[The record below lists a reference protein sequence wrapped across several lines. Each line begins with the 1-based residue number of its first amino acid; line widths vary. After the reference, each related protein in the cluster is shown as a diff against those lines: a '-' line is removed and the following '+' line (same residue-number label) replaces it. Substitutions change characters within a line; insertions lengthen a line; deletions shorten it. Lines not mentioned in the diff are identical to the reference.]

1 MSDVLEP
8 GGGLASAIPHY
19 EDRPGQRRMSEAVAR
34 ALEERRGLIVEAG
47 TGIGKTLAYL
57 VPALQSG
64 QRVVVS
70 TGTRA
75 LQDQIARNDLP
86 LLRELL
92 PRTFNAVV
100 LKGISNYVCKRKL
113 ADLVADRRDDRGIF
127 DWAGETSTGDR
138 AEVEWLGE
146 DDAWWSEVT
155 TTSETRLGPRCPY
168 FNVCFVTQARRAA
181 EKANLILVNHHL
193 YFADLAIRASGGTS
207 RILPEH
213 DAVIFDEAHQLEDVA
228 TEHFGVRFS
237 STQLGALL
245 RDAQGLMGKMALWTG
260 GEVSMPLR
268 TAERAGIALFAG
280 VRAALLPALVESHE
294 GGSGSG
300 GGEQGRVT
308 LPPGLFDH
316 PDRQQAWFELDAA
329 LEEIARGAEAEAED
343 GPEEEIATT
352 AARGG
357 LGQVAFRARA
367 MRDALALVAEQR
379 QASYVYWG
387 EARSHATALTAS
399 PIRVAEMISRHV
411 VRAGPTPIFTSAT
424 LSTGGSMGYSRR
436 RLGLP
441 AAEIDELI
449 VESPFDYGR
458 CAQLYVPRDLPTP
471 DEPAFAAAA
480 ATRIRELVALTGG
493 GAFVLCTSHRS
504 MAALAALLVDLPNPR
519 LVQGEAPR
527 GLLIDRFR
535 STPGSVLFG
544 CGSFWEGVDVP
555 GEALRLVIIDRLP
568 FTPHV
573 DPLQAARMRSAAEAG
588 VEPFAAIQLP
598 EAAIAL
604 KQGFGRL
611 IRRSDDR
618 GIVAIL
624 DVRVVTKS
632 YGRTF
637 FETLPAR
644 LPRTSSL
651 EQVRRWWLGE
661 SGESGESG
669 NAATSA
675 TSPMPA
681 MKSPSSNAPRSSRA
695 AAPRPT
701 ARLLSAD
708 AVRTL
713 VETLA
718 ARAARESPSAA
729 RAPRASAVAAVAA
742 VAAALAGDSAGAE
755 DLAEGAPGEPL
766 APSRKADKL

>member
-1 MSDVLEP
+1 MNHLLEP

-19 EDRPGQRRMSEAVAR
+19 EDRPGQRRMSAAVAR
-34 ALEERRGLIVEAG
+34 ALEERRGLLVEAG

-57 VPALQSG
+57 IPALESG

-92 PRTFNAVV
+92 SRPFSAVV

-113 ADLVADRRDDRGIF
+113 ADLMFEARDERSARDDRGVF
-127 DWAGETSTGDR
+127 DWAGETATGDR
-138 AEVEWLGE
+138 AEVEWIGE
-146 DDAWWSEVT
+146 DDPWWNEVT

-168 FNVCFVTQARRAA
+168 FNSCFVTQARRAA

-237 STQLGALL
+237 SVQLGALL
-245 RDAQGLMGKMALWTG
+245 RDAQALIGKMALWTG
-260 GEVSMPLR
+260 GGVTMPIS
-268 TAERAGIALFAG
+268 TAERAGITLFAG
-280 VRAALLPALVESHE
+280 VRTSLLPAVADA
-294 GGSGSG
+294 GAVDN
-300 GGEQGRVT
+300 GRVT
-308 LPPGLFDH
+308 LPPGLFEH
-316 PDRQQAWFELDAA
+316 PDRQRAWFEIDAA
-329 LEEIARGAEAEAED
+329 LEEVARAAESESED
-343 GPEEEIATT
+343 GPDETVTT
-352 AARGG
+352 AAARGG
-357 LGQVAFRARA
+357 LGQLAFRARA

-379 QASYVYWG
+379 HPAYVYWG

-399 PIRVAEMISRHV
+399 PIRVADLISRHV
-411 VRAGPTPIFTSAT
+411 LRAGPTPIFTSAT
-424 LSTGGSMGYSRR
+424 LSTAGSMHYTRQ

-441 AAEIDELI
+441 EADVDELI

-458 CAQLYVPRDLPTP
+458 CAQLYVPRDLPVP
-471 DEPAFAAAA
+471 DDPAFVAAAA
-480 ATRIRELVALTGG
+480 ARIRELVTLTRG
-493 GAFVLCTSHRS
+493 GAFVLCTSLRS
-504 MAALAALLVDLPNPR
+504 MHALAAALGDLPYPR
-519 LVQGEAPR
+519 LVQGESPR
-527 GLLIDRFR
+527 SLLLDRFR
-535 STPGSVLFG
+535 STADSVLFG

-555 GEALRLVIIDRLP
+555 GDALRLVIIDRLP

-573 DPLQAARMRSAAEAG
+573 DPLQAARMRHAAEAG

-618 GIVAIL
+618 GVVAIL
-624 DVRVVTKS
+624 DVRAVTKS
-632 YGRTF
+632 YGRVF

-644 LPRTSSL
+644 LPRTSSF
-651 EQVRRWWLGE
+651 EQVKRWWQGGANAGVGAAGVVGAAGSDRDMAASAGSE
-661 SGESGESG
+661 SAGS
-669 NAATSA
+669 
-675 TSPMPA
+675 
-681 MKSPSSNAPRSSRA
+681 
-695 AAPRPT
+695 
-701 ARLLSAD
+701 
-708 AVRTL
+708 AVREVAQTLARGSAAGVRRLSPEAVRSL

-718 ARAARESPSAA
+718 ARSTRE
-729 RAPRASAVAAVAA
+729 RPRPVVDPAEPILERDPEADAER
-742 VAAALAGDSAGAE
+742 GAF
-755 DLAEGAPGEPL
+755 L
-766 APSRKADKL
+766 PSRKAEKL

>member
-1 MSDVLEP
+1 MNHLLEP

-19 EDRPGQRRMSEAVAR
+19 EDRPGQRRMSAAVAR
-34 ALEERRGLIVEAG
+34 ALEERRGLLVEAG

-57 VPALQSG
+57 VPALESG

-92 PRTFNAVV
+92 SRPFSAVV

-113 ADLVADRRDDRGIF
+113 ADLMHEGRDDDHSPRGATRGRSLSMIERVF
-127 DWAGETSTGDR
+127 DWAGESATGDR
-138 AEVEWLGE
+138 AEVEWIGE
-146 DDAWWSEVT
+146 DDAWWGEVT

-168 FNVCFVTQARRAA
+168 FNSCFVTQARRAA

-237 STQLGALL
+237 SVQLGALL
-245 RDAQGLMGKMALWTG
+245 RDAQALIGKMALWTG
-260 GEVSMPLR
+260 GGVTMPIA

-280 VRAALLPALVESHE
+280 VRASLLPAVADH
-294 GGSGSG
+294 GVADH
-300 GGEQGRVT
+300 GRVT
-308 LPPGLFDH
+308 LPPGLFEH
-316 PDRQQAWFELDAA
+316 PDRQRAWFEIDAA
-329 LEEIARGAEAEAED
+329 LEEVARAAEAESED
-343 GPEEEIATT
+343 GPDETITT
-352 AARGG
+352 AAARGG
-357 LGQVAFRARA
+357 LGQLAFRARA

-379 QASYVYWG
+379 HPAYVYWG

-399 PIRVAEMISRHV
+399 PIRVAELISRHV
-411 VRAGPTPIFTSAT
+411 LRAGPTPIFTSAT
-424 LSTGGSMGYSRR
+424 LSTAGSMRYTRQ

-441 AAEIDELI
+441 EADVDELI
-449 VESPFDYGR
+449 VESPFDYSR
-458 CAQLYVPRDLPTP
+458 CAQLYVPRDLPMP
-471 DEPAFAAAA
+471 DDPAFLAAAA
-480 ATRIRELVALTGG
+480 ARIRELVTLTGG
-493 GAFVLCTSHRS
+493 GAFILCTSLRS
-504 MAALAALLVDLPNPR
+504 MTALAAALADLPYPR

-527 GLLIDRFR
+527 GLLLDRFR
-535 STPGSVLFG
+535 STADSVLFG

-555 GEALRLVIIDRLP
+555 GDALRLVIIDRLP

-573 DPLQAARMRSAAEAG
+573 DPLQAARMRLAAEAG
-588 VEPFAAIQLP
+588 VDPFAAIQLP

-618 GIVAIL
+618 GVVAIL
-624 DVRVVTKS
+624 DSRAATRS
-632 YGRTF
+632 YGRVF
-637 FETLPAR
+637 FETLPAK
-644 LPRTSSL
+644 LPRTSTF
-651 EQVRRWWLGE
+651 EQVKRWWQGE
-661 SGESGESG
+661 SL
-669 NAATSA
+669 
-675 TSPMPA
+675 
-681 MKSPSSNAPRSSRA
+681 AP
-695 AAPRPT
+695 AAPPLARGSAAGVRP
-701 ARLLSAD
+701 LSPE

-713 VETLA
+713 VQTLA
-718 ARAARESPSAA
+718 ARAARTSGERGRPAA
-729 RAPRASAVAAVAA
+729 PT
-742 VAAALAGDSAGAE
+742 
-755 DLAEGAPGEPL
+755 APGEPVL
-766 APSRKADKL
+766 EPEPEAFPEQVKPDKL

>member
-1 MSDVLEP
+1 MNHLLEP

-19 EDRPGQRRMSEAVAR
+19 EDRPGQRRMSAAVAR
-34 ALEERRGLIVEAG
+34 ALEERRGLLVEAG

-57 VPALQSG
+57 IPALESG

-92 PRTFNAVV
+92 PRPFSAVV

-113 ADLVADRRDDRGIF
+113 ADLMSERRDDRRVF
-127 DWAGETSTGDR
+127 DWAGETATGDR
-138 AEVEWLGE
+138 AEVEWIGE
-146 DDAWWSEVT
+146 DDAWWGEVT

-168 FNVCFVTQARRAA
+168 FNSCFVTQARRAA

-237 STQLGALL
+237 SVQLGALL
-245 RDAQGLMGKMALWTG
+245 RDAHALIGKMALWTG
-260 GEVSMPLR
+260 GGVTMPIS

-280 VRAALLPALVESHE
+280 VRTSLLPAVADA
-294 GGSGSG
+294 GAVDN
-300 GGEQGRVT
+300 GRVT
-308 LPPGLFDH
+308 LPPALFEH
-316 PDRQQAWFELDAA
+316 PDRQRAWFEIDAA
-329 LEEIARGAEAEAED
+329 LEEVARAAESESEE
-343 GPEEEIATT
+343 GPDETITT
-352 AARGG
+352 AAARGG
-357 LGQVAFRARA
+357 LGQLAFRARA

-379 QASYVYWG
+379 HPAYVYWG

-399 PIRVAEMISRHV
+399 PIRVADLIARHV
-411 VRAGPTPIFTSAT
+411 LRAGPTPIFTSAT
-424 LSTGGSMGYSRR
+424 LSTAGSMRYTRQ

-441 AAEIDELI
+441 ESDVDELI

-458 CAQLYVPRDLPTP
+458 CAQLYVPRDLPVP
-471 DEPAFAAAA
+471 DDPAFVAAA
-480 ATRIRELVALTGG
+480 ATRIRELVTLTGG
-493 GAFVLCTSHRS
+493 GAFVLCTSLRS
-504 MAALAALLVDLPNPR
+504 MTALAAALADLPYPR

-527 GLLIDRFR
+527 GLLLDRFR
-535 STPGSVLFG
+535 STADSVLFG

-555 GEALRLVIIDRLP
+555 GDALRLVIIDRLP

-573 DPLQAARMRSAAEAG
+573 DPLQAARMRHAAEAG
-588 VEPFAAIQLP
+588 IEPFAAIQLP

-618 GIVAIL
+618 GVVAIL
-624 DVRVVTKS
+624 DSRVVTRS
-632 YGRTF
+632 YGRVF
-637 FETLPAR
+637 FETLPAK
-644 LPRTSSL
+644 LPRTSTF
-651 EQVRRWWLGE
+651 EQVKRWWQGE
-661 SGESGESG
+661 SPVEVAPPLARGS
-669 NAATSA
+669 AAGVRRL
-675 TSPMPA
+675 SPE
-681 MKSPSSNAPRSSRA
+681 
-695 AAPRPT
+695 
-701 ARLLSAD
+701 

-718 ARAARESPSAA
+718 ARSTRERPLSVIDPT
-729 RAPRASAVAAVAA
+729 APVLERDPEADAER
-742 VAAALAGDSAGAE
+742 GAF
-755 DLAEGAPGEPL
+755 L
-766 APSRKADKL
+766 PSRKADKL